1 MVRAA
6 VSKTVGCGFE
16 SHMDRMNELE
26 KLEAYH
32 RYLEAN
38 AFMLK
43 VAMMSWE
50 GLQFDH
56 LKQNEEV
63 RLRSIKAHLEIY
75 YQTLHEKNL
84 KASSLINSHFNRGL
98 TPIMDYT
105 QWNRS
110 KQLDKLIK

>member
-6 VSKTVGCGFE
+6 VSKTVGRGFE

-75 YQTLHEKNL
+75 YQTL
-84 KASSLINSHFNRGL
+84 LINSHFNRGL